1 MTQTIDLSRIASC
14 MQRLLTDYVSPP
26 IQDTKINVTVN
37 NGRVEI
43 CVSAPDTREN
53 QSEPSPTYKILF
65 NNLFRA
71 FSDAIRS
78 AKPFPDGYMIHAQ
91 QASERTAGQDR
102 LSLSFPVQNENTSQG
117 DDLARLIVA
126 AGKKY
131 QKLPEPKI
139 LSP

>member
-14 MQRLLTDYVSPP
+14 MQHFLTSDVCLPVQN
-26 IQDTKINVTVN
+26 IHVDVTVN

-53 QSEPSPTYKILF
+53 QSEPSPTYKILS
-65 NNLFRA
+65 NNLFKA
-71 FSDAIRS
+71 FSNAIRS

-131 QKLPEPKI
+131 QELPELKI